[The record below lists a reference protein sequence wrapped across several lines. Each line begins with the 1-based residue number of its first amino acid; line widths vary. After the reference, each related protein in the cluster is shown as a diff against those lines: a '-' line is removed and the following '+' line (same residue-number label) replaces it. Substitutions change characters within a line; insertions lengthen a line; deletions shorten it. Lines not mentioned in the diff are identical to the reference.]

1 MNGDKITDEVVIS
14 NEFCSYFTNIGK
26 QYADAIPTSSKTPKA
41 YLGNA
46 PNPSTMYLT
55 PTGPN
60 EIISIIKSF
69 QTKKST
75 GDDGISMQL
84 LKQLCDSCSVPIAN
98 IINMSLH
105 QGIMPDAMKLARVI
119 PIYKAKSRDSFTN
132 YRPISLLSNLS
143 KVLEKVVYKRLY
155 SFLTHNKILY
165 DRQYGFR
172 PARSTIDAITEFTT
186 DVLPCLDKKEKC
198 ISVYLDLSKAFDTIN
213 HNIMLSKLE
222 YYGIRGKALEW
233 FKSYLANRRQYV
245 DYRGTHSEI
254 KQIEYGVP
262 QGSVLGPLLFIIYSN
277 DIPHS
282 ITYCKTILFADDTTV
297 YLTHVDPHILYRH
310 VNHDLQILN
319 DWFKANQLSVNPS
332 KTFILFSRGGDRTA
346 HDLSIYI
353 NDEKLEQVQTT
364 KFLGLYIDEKLSW
377 EYHIEHCKSKVSK
390 GVYAINSSKH
400 ILSQRHLKILY
411 YSLIHPHLLYGIRL
425 WGNAYQKYICRLE
438 IAQKKA
444 IRAIAGANYN
454 ATSSPLFKKLNIL
467 KFKDLYDL
475 QIKQFV
481 YEFVN
486 MTLPNPLLATYTY
499 HGDRHEHNTRHNT
512 DPRSPSV
519 NSNVMRRSFLYM
531 GPILWMNLDD
541 QVKSSKSKTIF
552 KRKITQ
558 NYLRN
563 Y

>member
-1 MNGDKITDEVVIS
+1 MNRHIFRYISSVIKCKRS
-14 NEFCSYFTNIGK
+14 G
-26 QYADAIPTSSKTPKA
+26 
-41 YLGNA
+41 LR
-46 PNPSTMYLT
+46 LT
-55 PTGPN
+55 LVG
-60 EIISIIKSF
+60 
-69 QTKKST
+69 
-75 GDDGISMQL
+75 
-84 LKQLCDSCSVPIAN
+84 
-98 IINMSLH
+98 
-105 QGIMPDAMKLARVI
+105 R
-119 PIYKAKSRDSFTN
+119 
-132 YRPISLLSNLS
+132 
-143 KVLEKVVYKRLY
+143 
-155 SFLTHNKILY
+155 THNHATYNLIQ
-165 DRQYGFR
+165 D
-172 PARSTIDAITEFTT
+172 
-186 DVLPCLDKKEKC
+186 
-198 ISVYLDLSKAFDTIN
+198 IN
-213 HNIMLSKLE
+213 
-222 YYGIRGKALEW
+222 
-233 FKSYLANRRQYV
+233 
-245 DYRGTHSEI
+245 
-254 KQIEYGVP
+254 
-262 QGSVLGPLLFIIYSN
+262 
-277 DIPHS
+277 
-282 ITYCKTILFADDTTV
+282 
-297 YLTHVDPHILYRH
+297 
-310 VNHDLQILN
+310 LN

-332 KTFILFSRGGDRTA
+332 KTKFILFSRGGDRTA

-499 HGDRHEHNTRHNT
+499 HGDRHEHNTRHST

-531 GPILWMNLDD
+531 GPILWMKLDD
-541 QVKSSKSKTIF
+541 QVKSSKSKSIF